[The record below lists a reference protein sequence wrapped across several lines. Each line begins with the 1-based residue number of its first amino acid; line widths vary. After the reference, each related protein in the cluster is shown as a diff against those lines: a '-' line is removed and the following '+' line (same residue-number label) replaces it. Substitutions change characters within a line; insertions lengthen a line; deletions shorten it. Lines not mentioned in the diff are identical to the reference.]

1 MLSCV
6 HISVEIS
13 GRSARAF
20 SRAAWTAETIEVGLL
35 RSIT

>member
-13 GRSARAF
+13 GRRARAF
-20 SRAAWTAETIEVGLL
+20 SRAAWTAEKIEVGLA
-35 RSIT
+35 RSVT